1 MLITLAMIIPHNGW
15 FNLIF
20 IRFWST
26 FSAKWFSPI
35 FTLFWTT
42 FSANWMYSYWSKSK
56 SNHAKYKME
65 GIHLANTRDFSTN
78 FTTSLVLHIYIY
90 MCECVGVHAHAHAQF
105 LPLIWGFDKTQK
117 NSHQSLRKDL
127 WKLSPFYISAHQRS
141 SFTH

>member
-65 GIHLANTRDFSTN
+65 GIHLANMRDFSTN

-105 LPLIWGFDKTQK
+105 LPLLFGVLTKPKRIATRAWGRTSE
-117 NSHQSLRKDL
+117 NSRR
-127 WKLSPFYISAHQRS
+127 FI
-141 SFTH
+141 